1 MNAEGAKVSIRLE
14 DVTVPIS
21 LCLLVMVAYIF
32 GGALLFSQ
40 WEGWGYLDGSYFC
53 FITLSTIGFGDMV
66 PGDAIEDS
74 TGRTKI
80 ECFLLKNLSWKD
92 QCTIHYIVQ
101 ISMFIG
107 RFRILN
113 YFLGNILN
121 LKIWIILIVRD
132 FRTWYK
138 QIKYLKKIMSMETQ
152 YEKWNQ
158 FFQSNVNQLQ
168 NLFHLSF

>member
-1 MNAEGAKVSIRLE
+1 MLRSLSCDDNINYLSIISGSEYSDEFQQHSRAYMNAEGAKVSIRLE

-74 TGRTKI
+74 TGRTKK
-80 ECFLLKNLSWKD
+80 ECFRLKNLS
-92 QCTIHYIVQ
+92 
-101 ISMFIG
+101 
-107 RFRILN
+107 
-113 YFLGNILN
+113 
-121 LKIWIILIVRD
+121 
-132 FRTWYK
+132 
-138 QIKYLKKIMSMETQ
+138 
-152 YEKWNQ
+152 
-158 FFQSNVNQLQ
+158 
-168 NLFHLSF
+168 

>member
-1 MNAEGAKVSIRLE
+1 MNAEGAKVGHIRLE

-74 TGRTKI
+74 TGRTKK
-80 ECFLLKNLSWKD
+80 ECFHLKNLSRKD
-92 QCTIHYIVQ
+92 RCTIYH
-101 ISMFIG
+101 
-107 RFRILN
+107 RFRISN
-113 YFLGNILN
+113 YFVRKYVKFKN
-121 LKIWIILIVRD
+121 LR
-132 FRTWYK
+132 
-138 QIKYLKKIMSMETQ
+138 
-152 YEKWNQ
+152 
-158 FFQSNVNQLQ
+158 
-168 NLFHLSF
+168 LS

>member
-1 MNAEGAKVSIRLE
+1 MTSFSLTVLITLTISGSESSAKFQHQSRAYMNAEGAKVSIRLE

-74 TGRTKI
+74 TGRTKK
-80 ECFLLKNLSWKD
+80 ECFF
-92 QCTIHYIVQ
+92 H
-101 ISMFIG
+101 
-107 RFRILN
+107 
-113 YFLGNILN
+113 
-121 LKIWIILIVRD
+121 
-132 FRTWYK
+132 
-138 QIKYLKKIMSMETQ
+138 LKK
-152 YEKWNQ
+152 
-158 FFQSNVNQLQ
+158 
-168 NLFHLSF
+168 LS

>member
-1 MNAEGAKVSIRLE
+1 MGKVTSFNDQPDRYFDPLSIHVKVGILLKFVGIRDAQNLYLTYQLLFTISGSEYSDEFQQHSRAYMNAEGAKVSIRLE

-74 TGRTKI
+74 TGRTKK
-80 ECFLLKNLSWKD
+80 ECFHLKNLS
-92 QCTIHYIVQ
+92 
-101 ISMFIG
+101 
-107 RFRILN
+107 
-113 YFLGNILN
+113 
-121 LKIWIILIVRD
+121 
-132 FRTWYK
+132 
-138 QIKYLKKIMSMETQ
+138 
-152 YEKWNQ
+152 
-158 FFQSNVNQLQ
+158 
-168 NLFHLSF
+168 